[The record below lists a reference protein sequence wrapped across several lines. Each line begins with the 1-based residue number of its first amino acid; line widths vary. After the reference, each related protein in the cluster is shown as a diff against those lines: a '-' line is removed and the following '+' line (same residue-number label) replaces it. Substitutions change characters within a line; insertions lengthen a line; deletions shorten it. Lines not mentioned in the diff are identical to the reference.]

1 MEKSNQIVGK
11 LLRQNSME
19 KVNERI
25 SSWNTVA

>member
-1 MEKSNQIVGK
+1 MEKSNPIVGK